1 MRTIKRYSN
10 RKLYDLQESRYVTLD
25 KLAGITRMG
34 EEFQVVDNVTG
45 RDLTASTLAQVVFEE
60 EKRVP
65 RISVSDL
72 VGIIRTGQIP

>member
-25 KLAGITRMG
+25 ALAGITRQG
-34 EEFQVVDNVTG
+34 EDFQVVDNVSG
-45 RDLTASTLAQVVFEE
+45 RDLTAATLAQVIFEE

-65 RISVSDL
+65 RIPVAGL

>member
-1 MRTIKRYSN
+1 MRIIRRYAN

-45 RDLTASTLAQVVFEE
+45 RDLTAATLAQIVFEE

-72 VGIIRTGQIP
+72 CGIIRSGRIP